1 MKTFFNKTMGY
12 VFGAVF
18 ILTFFSK
25 PSFNA
30 VYLGMAVAETLIYGL
45 VIFFLLA
52 LVGAIY
58 RVVKNKRRQSA

>member
-1 MKTFFNKTMGY
+1 MKAFFNKTTAY

-18 ILTFFSK
+18 ILTLFSK

-30 VYLGMAVAETLIYGL
+30 VYLGMAVAETVIYSL
-45 VIFFLLA
+45 VVVFLLA

-58 RVVKNKRRQSA
+58 RTVKNRRK